1 MKKIFNKKNIRFDF
15 NFNKWT
21 KFLNSI
27 SENSQLDIGGGWVSI
42 SCSEIIDNNLLIN
55 SKKILVTNAK
65 SDNDILS
72 FCCSNPSIN
81 TPVVFVVKL
90 NKSNYYKFGLKILDD
105 YEVVFLL
112 DDSVDGFKD
121 RFHLYNLIH
130 KCYSQSKSWYWIAY
144 YKKLINHLTLKN
156 NLVDYRKISRSH
168 IFKTQIINFFK
179 LFFNKYDLWLF
190 LSELSFYKSVFFK
203 SPNKLKPIKT
213 LKHIL
218 ITGWYGTE
226 TAGDKAILM
235 EMIYALRECNPSL
248 KLSITSINTGLSHL
262 TNNEFNLD
270 MEVYPLKSIN
280 YKKLK
285 NIDGVIF
292 GGGPIMDSTQL
303 RFINILFKWASCLGK
318 NTILFGCGVGPLKT
332 KKGSEWASSILKNTS
347 SAFFRDEE
355 SANYARKLGFDH
367 ELIWSCDPALRYVK
381 RWRENKINKASKQ
394 QILVGLLR
402 EQTNEY
408 SNNASKVSEKLLIEI
423 DKFLN
428 NLKLK
433 YDITL
438 KLLPMHTFWY
448 GNDDRDYIK
457 KIQKIESKSDLF
469 STNQTYLLN
478 ELLENIYSANFG
490 VPMRYHGHVF
500 MLGLGIPFI
509 SLDYTGKNGKIY
521 NLVKRYELND
531 ISLIVENVEELNTL
545 EQKFNFIEKNQNDLI
560 IKMEKQVNRDI
571 ELLLNCYKKINLH

>member
-213 LKHIL
+213 LKHIGS
-218 ITGWYGTE
+218 TGG
-226 TAGDKAILM
+226 
-235 EMIYALRECNPSL
+235 
-248 KLSITSINTGLSHL
+248 
-262 TNNEFNLD
+262 
-270 MEVYPLKSIN
+270 
-280 YKKLK
+280 
-285 NIDGVIF
+285 
-292 GGGPIMDSTQL
+292 
-303 RFINILFKWASCLGK
+303 
-318 NTILFGCGVGPLKT
+318 
-332 KKGSEWASSILKNTS
+332 
-347 SAFFRDEE
+347 
-355 SANYARKLGFDH
+355 
-367 ELIWSCDPALRYVK
+367 
-381 RWRENKINKASKQ
+381 
-394 QILVGLLR
+394 
-402 EQTNEY
+402 
-408 SNNASKVSEKLLIEI
+408 
-423 DKFLN
+423 
-428 NLKLK
+428 
-433 YDITL
+433 
-438 KLLPMHTFWY
+438 
-448 GNDDRDYIK
+448 
-457 KIQKIESKSDLF
+457 
-469 STNQTYLLN
+469 
-478 ELLENIYSANFG
+478 
-490 VPMRYHGHVF
+490 
-500 MLGLGIPFI
+500 
-509 SLDYTGKNGKIY
+509 
-521 NLVKRYELND
+521 
-531 ISLIVENVEELNTL
+531 
-545 EQKFNFIEKNQNDLI
+545 
-560 IKMEKQVNRDI
+560 
-571 ELLLNCYKKINLH
+571 